1 MPDRSQNAVDR
12 PIVGVIVISPSVVR
26 IGRRLCDK
34 SRKIPYSA
42 MVKEVKKVI
51 WNPYIRT
58 RDRITT
64 KS

>member
-42 MVKEVKKVI
+42 MVKEVKK
-51 WNPYIRT
+51 
-58 RDRITT
+58 
-64 KS
+64 